1 MPGVANM
8 PDARKV
14 VLLINPSREY
24 TRGLLNGIAKYARL
38 HGSWTFYRPLEYREP
53 RFRQRLPLV
62 LKVLQPD
69 GILMREPPH
78 ADEIIKM
85 GVPVLSFPYT
95 RETIPGI
102 ANVVTDHSAVG
113 EMAAEHLLERGFRQ
127 FAYCGFDDWWWS
139 RRRREG
145 FSQRVRKAGFHV
157 QAYRLPQ
164 AKSKRTWSKELPI
177 IADWLKKLPKP
188 VGLMASNDDRAE
200 LVIEACKTTGLSVP
214 DEVAVVGVDNDRTIC
229 DLSSP
234 PLSSVALNVRKAAYD
249 AAALLDRMM
258 AAGPGVTETIC
269 IQPTHVVTRLSSDVL
284 AVDDPRV
291 AVAVQYIRRHA
302 RTSVGVAAVVADSSA
317 SRRVLEKRFRR
328 TLGRTIHDEICRAR
342 VELVTA
348 MLAETQMS
356 VSEIAHKLGFPDVA
370 HLSRYFHKATGLSPL
385 QYRKRFVL

>member
-1 MPGVANM
+1 M

>member
-1 MPGVANM
+1 
-8 PDARKV
+8 
-14 VLLINPSREY
+14 
-24 TRGLLNGIAKYARL
+24 
-38 HGSWTFYRPLEYREP
+38 
-53 RFRQRLPLV
+53 LV

-356 VSEIAHKLGFPDVA
+356 VSEIAHKLGFSDVA